1 MKPFSIFLCIIGV
14 LVTALGVIA
23 FYGDETGRG
32 VAGFVFGVGI
42 GALGVLLFVTDFTL
56 RIFRRTA
63 SLMVRF
69 RFCKLSLEIHGEL
82 GTPVDEVPHPGE
94 FAAEPRPGVLAD

>member
-1 MKPFSIFLCIIGV
+1 MKPFSIALCVIGV
-14 LVTALGVIA
+14 LVTALGVLA
-23 FYGDETGRG
+23 FYGDDRGQG

-42 GALGVLLFVTDFTL
+42 GSLGVLLFVTDFTL

-82 GTPVDEVPHPGE
+82 GSPVDEIPSLGDI
-94 FAAEPRPGVLAD
+94 AEGPKPATWAD

>member
-1 MKPFSIFLCIIGV
+1 
-14 LVTALGVIA
+14 VTALGVVA
-23 FYGDETGRG
+23 YYGDETGQG

-56 RIFRRTA
+56 HVFRRTA

-82 GTPVDEVPHPGE
+82 GTPVDEASGSAE
-94 FAAEPRPGVLAD
+94 FGAEARSGALAD

>member
-1 MKPFSIFLCIIGV
+1 M
-14 LVTALGVIA
+14 TALGVVA
-23 FYGDETGRG
+23 FYGDETGQG

-56 RIFRRTA
+56 SIFRRTA

-69 RFCKLSLEIHGEL
+69 RLCKLSLEIHGEL
-82 GTPVDEVPHPGE
+82 GTPVDELPHPGE
-94 FAAEPRPGVLAD
+94 FAAEARSGALAD

>member
-1 MKPFSIFLCIIGV
+1 MKPFSIALCIIGV
-14 LVTALGVIA
+14 VVTALGVIA
-23 FYGDETGRG
+23 FYGDETGQG

-69 RFCKLSLEIHGEL
+69 RLCWLSLEIHGEL
-82 GTPVDEVPHPGE
+82 GTPVDEIPQP
-94 FAAEPRPGVLAD
+94 AEYAPEARTSTWAD